1 MYAFKKT
8 FHYLV
13 LLDLY
18 HASDHLVNTFMT
30 NILLHT
36 TKSINNTM
44 YNAQCTTFCRNLK
57 IVHERKC
64 KDLPKAKTH
73 LYCPL
78 RTNSLANIRADDAD
92 EQLLLVLNTGTP
104 VRPNSEI
111 RQMCIFLLN

>member
-1 MYAFKKT
+1 MT
-8 FHYLV
+8 FG
-13 LLDLY
+13 
-18 HASDHLVNTFMT
+18 
-30 NILLHT
+30 
-36 TKSINNTM
+36 
-44 YNAQCTTFCRNLK
+44 RNLK

-111 RQMCIFLLN
+111 RQMCIFLLNERDCLSIIRI